1 MFDSWRHR
9 FTIVTTCA
17 TAALL
22 FAGGLVTSTGSGLA
36 VPDWPLSFGRFFP
49 PMVGGVLYEHGHRM
63 VAGTVAILTI
73 ILAVWYVRRERRT
86 WVRRLAIIALAAVF
100 AQALLGGLTVLLRL
114 PPAVSVAHAC
124 LAQTFF
130 CLMVILSLVTSRG
143 FLTDRGADGGVRPP
157 APHELAVDGAPS
169 LVILAG
175 TSTALIYGQLIL
187 GAVMRHTGAGLA
199 IPDVPLAFGQIVPPF
214 LSRAIAVHYAHRVT
228 ALLIAVAI
236 GWTAARVLRR
246 HRDRHDLVRPARLA
260 MILVVFQI
268 LLGALTVATRLAVLP
283 ATVHLL
289 TGALLLATSLVLTVR
304 ASRRRVLL
312 ASVVYLP
319 ALLALMVVDR
329 VPRVP

>member
-1 MFDSWRHR
+1 MYDSWRYR
-9 FTIVTTCA
+9 LTIVTTCA

-63 VAGTVAILTI
+63 VAGTVALLTLV
-73 ILAVWYVRRERRT
+73 LAAWYGRRERRV
-86 WVRRLAIIALAAVF
+86 WVRRLALIGLAAVI

-114 PPAVSVAHAC
+114 PPAVSVVHAC

-143 FLTDRGADGGVRPP
+143 YLAD
-157 APHELAVDGAPS
+157 AAAPS
-169 LVILAG
+169 GAASAIAPADAGVPSLGILAG
-175 TSTALIYGQLIL
+175 LSTALIYGQLIL

-199 IPDVPLAFGQIVPPF
+199 IPDVPLAFGRLVPPL
-214 LSRAIAVHYAHRVT
+214 LSQAIAVHYAHRVT
-228 ALLIAVAI
+228 ALLIAAAI

-246 HRDRHDLVRPARLA
+246 HRDRRDLVRPARLA
-260 MILVVFQI
+260 LALVAIQI
-268 LLGALTVATRLAVLP
+268 LLGALTVVTRLAVLP
-283 ATVHLL
+283 ATTHLL

-304 ASRRRVLL
+304 AVRCRGGVPEGYPL
-312 ASVVYLP
+312 ATAARGS
-319 ALLALMVVDR
+319 A
-329 VPRVP
+329 